1 MSEEGGRKLSQSAAH
16 LYRGPA
22 PRRPLSPLFLLSFG
36 PTFHFGHLPRPRHSP
51 LPALFFP
58 SHLNSHRPISEFSLS
73 SLRLLLS
80 PFCCLGQGLR
90 RPKTR
95 EQQGELATLSLSIG
109 FSFSLFIPPP
119 HQVFSSY
126 TSFPSSSTSMCRL
139 QEVDEDNRRE
149 RRIVL
154 LDVFNEE
161 SNSRLRSVEE
171 HRVDKRFSFL
181 FFLKF
186 TIWLSGF

>member
-1 MSEEGGRKLSQSAAH
+1 VFTKANLPLPLLFSFPRSS
-16 LYRGPA
+16 PA
-22 PRRPLSPLFLLSFG
+22 PRRPLSPFFLLSFR
-36 PTFHFGHLPRPRHSP
+36 PTCHFGPLSGPRHSP

-58 SHLNSHRPISEFSLS
+58 SHLNCHKPINEFSFS
-73 SLRLLLS
+73 SFRLLLS

-126 TSFPSSSTSMCRL
+126 TSFPSSSASMRRL
-139 QEVDEDNRRE
+139 QEIIEDNRRE
-149 RRIVL
+149 RRTVL
-154 LDVFNEE
+154 LGVFNGGR
-161 SNSRLRSVEE
+161 SRTSRADGV
-171 HRVDKRFSFL
+171 
-181 FFLKF
+181 
-186 TIWLSGF
+186 